1 MSIIETLKQSELFKD
16 LQDHELALVA
26 ATVVESQLPTDVV
39 LLTQHEPAPAVF
51 ILQNG
56 AVKVMVNGEIVA
68 QISTVQC
75 FGEMSCVVSDTV
87 ATASVV
93 TLGDCQLLSIN
104 RAAFVQMLDDI
115 PRLWRALFL
124 QTSDRLKTAT
134 RRQSE
139 ILQHTPQGFM
149 KLDRLARVTN
159 EYSLKCAR
167 YFGKGDLAG
176 VSFAGLVCANNAA
189 DQASWLETYAM
200 LFEDSFM
207 AFEDLT
213 GLLTQELKLPSSDG
227 DSEYVFSYHA
237 SRGADGA
244 VAAVDIGVEDVT
256 AQRKLERANEALKA
270 QQATLGKIHENP
282 EIFFEAAE
290 LLSRTLAEV
299 TELALSLGSVTPLQ
313 QAARLEDSMRQLHS
327 LKGLAG
333 MFALKPVQA
342 SAHELESAILAFAH
356 QSAITAE
363 QKQGF
368 QAGLAR
374 LANAQQS
381 VQGLIDKMGSALRQR
396 LSGTV
401 ISEQILAQ
409 LRAAIAQGDLA
420 AAAGIMAALDAIDAN
435 RLFAS
440 WSSEVARLAPDL
452 GKQARFELSGEGA
465 RLGKPV
471 FDALSQVLPH
481 LLTNALCHGIELP
494 EVRESAGK
502 PAMGTLNVAL
512 AVEAGML
519 RIQVADDGRGLD
531 FQELPAKARQKP
543 GLNQVVVDDCERTGQ
558 PWRILLLSGFSTA
571 SELSMLS
578 GRGVGLDAIDHAVRS
593 VGGHILIDSVVGQ
606 GMTFTLHVPLSLP
619 LVS

>member
-26 ATVVESQLPTDVV
+26 ATVVESQLPTDAV
-39 LLTQHEPAPAVF
+39 LLTQNEPAPAVF
-51 ILQNG
+51 ILQSG

-75 FGEMSCVVSDTV
+75 FGEMSCVVPDTV

-104 RAAFVQMLDDI
+104 KAAFVQMLDDI

-124 QTSDRLKTAT
+124 QTSQRLKTAT

-149 KLDRLARVTN
+149 KLDRLARVTS

-167 YFGKGDLAG
+167 YFGKDDMAG
-176 VSFAGLVCANNAA
+176 VSFAGLVCPDNPVE
-189 DQASWLETYAM
+189 QASWFETYAM
-200 LFEDSFM
+200 LFDDSFM

-213 GLLTQELKLPSSDG
+213 GLLTQELKLPSPEG

-244 VAAVDIGVEDVT
+244 LAAVDIGVEDVT

-270 QQATLGKIHENP
+270 QQDTLGKIHENP

-290 LLSRTLAEV
+290 LLTRTLAEV
-299 TELALSLGSVTPLQ
+299 TTLGQSLASATPIQ

-342 SAHELESAILAFAH
+342 SAHELESAILAFAD

-363 QKQGF
+363 QQQGF

-374 LANAQQS
+374 LANAQET
-381 VQGLIDKMGSALRQR
+381 VQGLIDKMSSALRQR
-396 LSGTV
+396 LTGIVLSD
-401 ISEQILAQ
+401 QDLAR
-409 LRAAIAQGDLA
+409 LRAAVAQGDLA
-420 AAAGIMAALDAIDAN
+420 ALASLMAALEAVDAS
-435 RLFAS
+435 RLFSA
-440 WSSEVARLAPDL
+440 WPSEVARLAPDL

-465 RLGKPV
+465 RLDKPV
-471 FDALSQVLPH
+471 FDALSQVFPH
-481 LLTNALCHGIELP
+481 LLSNALCHGIELP
-494 EVRESAGK
+494 EAREAAGK
-502 PAMGTLNVAL
+502 PGTGTLKVSL
-512 AVEAGML
+512 AADGGML
-519 RIQVADDGRGLD
+519 RIQVSDDGRGLD
-531 FQELPAKARQKP
+531 FQELPAKARQKA
-543 GLNQVVVDDCERTGQ
+543 GLNQALVDDCERTGE
-558 PWRILLLSGFSTA
+558 PWRILLLPGFSTA
-571 SELSMLS
+571 SELSLLS

-593 VGGHILIDSVVGQ
+593 VGGHILIDSTAGQ
-606 GMTFTLHVPLSLP
+606 GMTFTLYVPLPTLLAS
-619 LVS
+619 

>member
-16 LQDHELALVA
+16 LQDHELSVVA
-26 ATVVESQLPTDVV
+26 AMLVELQLPTDAV

-51 ILQNG
+51 ILKSG

-75 FGEMSCVVSDTV
+75 FGEMSCVVPDTV

-93 TLGDCQLLSIN
+93 TLGNCQLLSISK
-104 RAAFVQMLDDI
+104 AAFLQMLDDI

-124 QTSDRLKTAT
+124 QSSTRLKTAT

-149 KLDRLARVTN
+149 KLDRAARVTN

-167 YFGKGDLAG
+167 YFGKDDLAG
-176 VSFAGLVCANNAA
+176 VSFAGLVSGDNAA
-189 DQASWLETYAM
+189 EQASWFETYAM

-213 GLLTQELKLPSSDG
+213 GLLTQELKLPSPDG

-237 SRGADGA
+237 SRGADGT
-244 VAAVDIGVEDVT
+244 VAAVDVGVEDVT
-256 AQRKLERANEALKA
+256 AQRKLERANQALKA
-270 QQATLGKIHENP
+270 QQDTLGKIHQNP

-290 LLSRTLAEV
+290 LLTRTLAEV
-299 TELALSLGSVTPLQ
+299 TALAQSLASVTPLQ

-333 MFALKPVQA
+333 MFALKPVQT

-356 QSAITAE
+356 QTAITAE
-363 QKQGF
+363 QQQGF

-374 LANAQQS
+374 LADAQQS
-381 VQGLIDKMGSALRQR
+381 VQSLIDKMGSALRQR
-396 LSGTV
+396 LTGTV
-401 ISEQILAQ
+401 LSQQDLAR
-409 LRAAIAQGDLA
+409 LRGAVAQGDLA
-420 AAAGIMAALDAIDAN
+420 AVASIMAALEAVDAS
-435 RLFAS
+435 RLFSA
-440 WSSEVARLAPDL
+440 WASEVARLAPEL
-452 GKQARFELSGEGA
+452 GKQARFELSGEGGK
-465 RLGKPV
+465 LDKPV
-471 FDALSQVLPH
+471 FDALSQVFPH
-481 LLTNALCHGIELP
+481 LLSNALCHGIELP
-494 EVRESAGK
+494 EVREAAGK
-502 PAMGTLNVAL
+502 PGTGTLQVVL
-512 AVEAGML
+512 AAEAGML

-531 FQELPAKARQKP
+531 FQELPAKARQKT
-543 GLNQVVVDDCERTGQ
+543 GLNQALVDDCERTGQ
-558 PWRILLLSGFSTA
+558 PWRILLLPGFSTA
-571 SELSMLS
+571 SEVSLLS

-593 VGGHILIDSVVGQ
+593 VGGHILIDSTAGQ
-606 GMTFTLHVPLSLP
+606 GMTFTLHVPLSAL
-619 LVS
+619 LAS

>member
-1 MSIIETLKQSELFKD
+1 MSIIETLQQSELFKD

-26 ATVVESQLPTDVV
+26 AKVVESHLPTDVV
-39 LLTQHEPAPAVF
+39 LLTQHEAAPAVF
-51 ILQNG
+51 ILQSG

-75 FGEMSCVVSDTV
+75 FGEMSCVVPDTV

-93 TLGDCQLLSIN
+93 TLGDCQLLRIN
-104 RAAFVQMLDDI
+104 KAAFVQMLDDI

-124 QTSDRLKTAT
+124 QTSERLKTAT

-167 YFGKGDLAG
+167 YFGKDDLAG
-176 VSFAGLVCANNAA
+176 VSFAGLVCPDNPVE
-189 DQASWLETYAM
+189 QASWFETYAM

-213 GLLTQELKLPSSDG
+213 GLLTQELKRPSPDG
-227 DSEYVFSYHA
+227 NSEYVFSYHA
-237 SRGADGA
+237 SRGSDGA
-244 VAAVDIGVEDVT
+244 LVAVDIGVEDVT

-270 QQATLGKIHENP
+270 QQDTLGKIHENP

-290 LLSRTLAEV
+290 LLTRTLAEV
-299 TELALSLGSVTPLQ
+299 TALARSLASATPIQ

-342 SAHELESAILAFAH
+342 SAHELESAILAFTD
-356 QSAITAE
+356 QSAITVE
-363 QKQGF
+363 QQQGF

-374 LANAQQS
+374 LAEAQET

-396 LSGTV
+396 LTGIVLSDQDLGR
-401 ISEQILAQ
+401 
-409 LRAAIAQGDLA
+409 LRAAVAQGDLA
-420 AAAGIMAALDAIDAN
+420 AVASMMAALEAVDAS
-435 RLFAS
+435 RLFSA
-440 WSSEVARLAPDL
+440 WPSEVARLAPDL

-465 RLGKPV
+465 RLDKPV
-471 FDALSQVLPH
+471 FDALSQVFPH
-481 LLTNALCHGIELP
+481 LLSNALCHGIELP
-494 EVRESAGK
+494 EVREAAGK
-502 PAMGTLNVAL
+502 PGTGTLRVML
-512 AVEAGML
+512 AAEASML

-531 FQELPAKARQKP
+531 FQELPAKARQKV
-543 GLNQVVVDDCERTGQ
+543 GLNQALVDDCERAGE
-558 PWRILLLSGFSTA
+558 PWRILLLPGFSTA

-593 VGGHILIDSVVGQ
+593 VGGHILIDSTAGQ

-619 LVS
+619 LAS

>member
-1 MSIIETLKQSELFKD
+1 MSIIQTLKQSEIFKD

-26 ATVVESQLPTDVV
+26 ATVVESHLPTDVI
-39 LLTQHEPAPAVF
+39 LLTQYEPAPAVF
-51 ILQNG
+51 ILQSG

-75 FGEMSCVVSDTV
+75 FGEMSCAVPDTV
-87 ATASVV
+87 TTASVV
-93 TLGDCQLLSIN
+93 TLGDCQLLRIN

-124 QTSDRLKTAT
+124 QTSDRLKIAT

-149 KLDRLARVTN
+149 KLDRLARITN

-176 VSFAGLVCANNAA
+176 VSFAGLVCADNPVQ
-189 DQASWLETYAM
+189 QASWFETYAM

-213 GLLTQELKLPSSDG
+213 GLLTQEIKLPSPEG

-237 SRGADGA
+237 SRGTDGA
-244 VAAVDIGVEDVT
+244 VAAVDIGMEDVT

-270 QQATLGKIHENP
+270 QQDTLGKIHENP
-282 EIFFEAAE
+282 EIFFEAAA
-290 LLSRTLAEV
+290 LLTRTLAEV
-299 TELALSLGSVTPLQ
+299 TALAQSSALETPIQ

-333 MFALKPVQA
+333 LFGLKPVQA

-356 QSAITAE
+356 QPAITAE
-363 QKQGF
+363 QQHEF

-374 LANAQQS
+374 LANSQAS

-401 ISEQILAQ
+401 LSEQNFAQ

-420 AAAGIMAALDAIDAN
+420 AAAGIMAALEAVDAS

-440 WSSEVARLAPDL
+440 WSSEVARLAPGL
-452 GKQARFELSGEGA
+452 GKQARFELSGEGGM
-465 RLGKPV
+465 LGKPV
-471 FDALSQVLPH
+471 FDALSQVFPH

-494 EVRESAGK
+494 EVREAAGK
-502 PAMGTLNVAL
+502 AAVGTLKVML
-512 AVEAGML
+512 STEAGML
-519 RIQVADDGRGLD
+519 QIQVADDGRGLD
-531 FQELPAKARQKP
+531 FQELPAKARQKD
-543 GLNQVVVDDCERTGQ
+543 GLNQALVDDYEQAGQ
-558 PWRILLLSGFSTA
+558 PWRILLLPGFSTS

-578 GRGVGLDAIDHAVRS
+578 GRGRGLDAIDQAVRS
-593 VGGHILIDSVVGQ
+593 VGGRVLMDSMAGQ
-606 GMTFTLHVPLSLP
+606 GMTFTLHVPLCLP
-619 LVS
+619 LAS

>member
-26 ATVVESQLPTDVV
+26 ATVVESQLPTDAV
-39 LLTQHEPAPAVF
+39 LLTQNEPAPAVF
-51 ILQNG
+51 ILQSG

-75 FGEMSCVVSDTV
+75 FGEMSCVVPDTV

-104 RAAFVQMLDDI
+104 KAAFVQMLDDI

-124 QTSDRLKTAT
+124 QTSQRLKTAT

-149 KLDRLARVTN
+149 KLDRLARVTS

-167 YFGKGDLAG
+167 YFGKDDMAG
-176 VSFAGLVCANNAA
+176 VSFAGLVCPDNPVE
-189 DQASWLETYAM
+189 QASWFETYAM
-200 LFEDSFM
+200 LFDDSFM

-213 GLLTQELKLPSSDG
+213 GLLTQELKLPSPEG

-244 VAAVDIGVEDVT
+244 LAAVDIGVEDVT

-270 QQATLGKIHENP
+270 QQDTLGKIHENP

-299 TELALSLGSVTPLQ
+299 TTLGQSLASATPIQ

-342 SAHELESAILAFAH
+342 SAHELESAILAFAD

-363 QKQGF
+363 QQQGF

-374 LANAQQS
+374 LADAQET

-396 LSGTV
+396 LTGIVLSD
-401 ISEQILAQ
+401 QDLAR
-409 LRAAIAQGDLA
+409 LRAAVAQGDLA
-420 AAAGIMAALDAIDAN
+420 ALASLMAALEAVDAS
-435 RLFAS
+435 RLFSA
-440 WSSEVARLAPDL
+440 WPSEVARLATDL

-465 RLGKPV
+465 RLDKPV
-471 FDALSQVLPH
+471 FDALSQVFPH
-481 LLTNALCHGIELP
+481 LLSNALCHGIELP
-494 EVRESAGK
+494 EVREAAGK
-502 PAMGTLNVAL
+502 PGTGTLKVSL
-512 AVEAGML
+512 AADGGML
-519 RIQVADDGRGLD
+519 RIQVSDDGRGLD
-531 FQELPAKARQKP
+531 FQELPAKARQKQ
-543 GLNQVVVDDCERTGQ
+543 GLNQALVDDCERAGQ
-558 PWRILLLSGFSTA
+558 PWRILLLPGFSTA
-571 SELSMLS
+571 SELSLLS

-593 VGGHILIDSVVGQ
+593 VGGHILIDSTAGQ

-619 LVS
+619 LAS

>member
-1 MSIIETLKQSELFKD
+1 MSIIETLQQSELFKD

-26 ATVVESQLPTDVV
+26 ATVVESHLPTDVV
-39 LLTQHEPAPAVF
+39 LLTQHEAAPAVF
-51 ILQNG
+51 ILQSG

-75 FGEMSCVVSDTV
+75 FGEMSCVVPDTV

-93 TLGDCQLLSIN
+93 TLGDCQLLRIN
-104 RAAFVQMLDDI
+104 KAAFVQMLDDI

-124 QTSDRLKTAT
+124 QTSERLKTAT

-167 YFGKGDLAG
+167 YFGKDDLAG
-176 VSFAGLVCANNAA
+176 VSFAGLVCPDNPVE
-189 DQASWLETYAM
+189 QASWFETYAM

-213 GLLTQELKLPSSDG
+213 GLLTQELKRPSPDG
-227 DSEYVFSYHA
+227 NSEYVFSYHA
-237 SRGADGA
+237 SRGSDGA
-244 VAAVDIGVEDVT
+244 LVAVDIGVEDVT

-270 QQATLGKIHENP
+270 QQDTLGKIHENP

-290 LLSRTLAEV
+290 LLTRTLAEV
-299 TELALSLGSVTPLQ
+299 TALARSLASATPIQ

-342 SAHELESAILAFAH
+342 SAHELESAILAFTD
-356 QSAITAE
+356 QSAITVE
-363 QKQGF
+363 QQQGF

-374 LANAQQS
+374 LAEAQET

-396 LSGTV
+396 LTGIVLSDQDLGR
-401 ISEQILAQ
+401 
-409 LRAAIAQGDLA
+409 LRAAVAQGDLA
-420 AAAGIMAALDAIDAN
+420 AVASMMAALEAVDAS
-435 RLFAS
+435 RLFSA
-440 WSSEVARLAPDL
+440 WPTEVARLAPDL

-465 RLGKPV
+465 RLDKPV
-471 FDALSQVLPH
+471 FDALSQVFPH
-481 LLTNALCHGIELP
+481 LLSNALCHGIELP
-494 EVRESAGK
+494 EVREAAGK
-502 PAMGTLNVAL
+502 PGTGTLRVML
-512 AVEAGML
+512 AAEASML

-531 FQELPAKARQKP
+531 FQELPAKARQKV
-543 GLNQVVVDDCERTGQ
+543 GLNQALVDDCERAGE
-558 PWRILLLSGFSTA
+558 PWRILLLPGFSTA

-593 VGGHILIDSVVGQ
+593 VGGHILIDSTAGQ

-619 LVS
+619 LAS

>member
-16 LQDHELALVA
+16 LQDHELVLVA
-26 ATVVESQLPTDVV
+26 AAVVESHLPTDVV
-39 LLTQHEPAPAVF
+39 LLTQHEQAPAVF
-51 ILQNG
+51 ILQSG

-75 FGEMSCVVSDTV
+75 FGEMSCVVPDTV

-93 TLGDCQLLSIN
+93 TLGDCQLLKIN
-104 RAAFVQMLDDI
+104 KAAFVQMLDDI

-124 QTSDRLKTAT
+124 QTSERLKTAT

-167 YFGKGDLAG
+167 YFGKDDLAG
-176 VSFAGLVCANNAA
+176 VSFAGLVSGDNAA
-189 DQASWLETYAM
+189 EQASWFETYAM

-213 GLLTQELKLPSSDG
+213 GLLTQELKLPSPDG
-227 DSEYVFSYHA
+227 DCEYMFSYHA

-256 AQRKLERANEALKA
+256 AQRKLERANEALRA
-270 QQATLGKIHENP
+270 QQDTLGKIHENP

-290 LLSRTLAEV
+290 LLTRTLAEMTV
-299 TELALSLGSVTPLQ
+299 LAHSLGSVTPLQ
-313 QAARLEDSMRQLHS
+313 HAARLEDSMRQLHS

-356 QSAITAE
+356 QPAITAE
-363 QKQGF
+363 QQQGF
-368 QAGLAR
+368 QAGLAQ
-374 LANAQQS
+374 LAGAQAS

-396 LSGTV
+396 LTGTV
-401 ISEQILAQ
+401 LSEQNLAQ

-420 AAAGIMAALDAIDAN
+420 AVASIMAALEAVDAS
-435 RLFAS
+435 RLFSA

-452 GKQARFELSGEGA
+452 GKQARFELSGEGG

-471 FDALSQVLPH
+471 FDALSQVFPH

-494 EVRESAGK
+494 DVREAAGK
-502 PAMGTLNVAL
+502 PATGTLKVVL
-512 AVEAGML
+512 TTEAGML
-519 RIQVADDGRGLD
+519 HIQVVDDGRGLD
-531 FQELPAKARQKP
+531 FQELPAKARQKS
-543 GLNQVVVDDCERTGQ
+543 GLNQALVDDCERTGQ
-558 PWRILLLSGFSTA
+558 PWRILLLPGFSTA

-593 VGGHILIDSVVGQ
+593 VGGHILIESTAGQ
-606 GMTFTLHVPLSLP
+606 GMTFTLHVPLSL
-619 LVS
+619 LLAS

>member
-16 LQDHELALVA
+16 LQDHELSVVA
-26 ATVVESQLPTDVV
+26 AMLVELQLPTDAV

-51 ILQNG
+51 ILQSG
-56 AVKVMVNGEIVA
+56 AVNVMVNGEIVA

-75 FGEMSCVVSDTV
+75 FGEMSCVVPDTV

-93 TLGDCQLLSIN
+93 TLGNCQLLSISKP
-104 RAAFVQMLDDI
+104 AFLQMLDDI

-124 QTSDRLKTAT
+124 QSSERLKTAT

-167 YFGKGDLAG
+167 YFGKDDLAG
-176 VSFAGLVCANNAA
+176 VSFAGMVCADNPAEE
-189 DQASWLETYAM
+189 ASWFETYAM

-213 GLLTQELKLPSSDG
+213 SLLTQELKLPSSDG

-237 SRGADGA
+237 SRGADGT
-244 VAAVDIGVEDVT
+244 VAAVDVGVEDVT

-270 QQATLGKIHENP
+270 QQDTLGKIHENP

-290 LLSRTLAEV
+290 LLTRTLAEV
-299 TELALSLGSVTPLQ
+299 TALAQSLASVTPLQ
-313 QAARLEDSMRQLHS
+313 KAARLEDSMRQLHS

-342 SAHELESAILAFAH
+342 SAHELESAILAFSH
-356 QSAITAE
+356 QPAITAE
-363 QKQGF
+363 QQQGF

-374 LANAQQS
+374 LADAQQS

-396 LSGTV
+396 LTGTV
-401 ISEQILAQ
+401 MSEKDLAR
-409 LRAAIAQGDLA
+409 LRAAIAQGDLV
-420 AAAGIMAALDAIDAN
+420 AAAGIMAALEAVDAS
-435 RLFAS
+435 RLFSAWAS
-440 WSSEVARLAPDL
+440 AVARLAQDL
-452 GKQARFELSGEGA
+452 GKQARFELSGEG
-465 RLGKPV
+465 GKLDKTV
-471 FDALSQVLPH
+471 FDALSHVFPH
-481 LLTNALCHGIELP
+481 LLSNALCHGIELP
-494 EVRESAGK
+494 EVREAAGK
-502 PAMGTLNVAL
+502 PGTGTLQVVL
-512 AVEAGML
+512 AAEAGML

-531 FQELPAKARQKP
+531 FQELPAKARQKA
-543 GLNQVVVDDCERTGQ
+543 GLNQALVDDCERTSQ
-558 PWRILLLSGFSTA
+558 AWRILLLPGFSTA
-571 SELSMLS
+571 SELSLLS

-593 VGGHILIDSVVGQ
+593 VGGHMLIDSTAGQ

-619 LVS
+619 LAS

>member
-26 ATVVESQLPTDVV
+26 ATVVETQLPTDAV

-51 ILQNG
+51 ILKSG

-75 FGEMSCVVSDTV
+75 FGEMSCVVPDTV

-93 TLGDCQLLSIN
+93 TLGNCQLLSISK
-104 RAAFVQMLDDI
+104 AAFLQMLEDI

-124 QTSDRLKTAT
+124 QSSERLKTAT

-149 KLDRLARVTN
+149 KLDRAARVTN

-167 YFGKGDLAG
+167 YFGKDNLAG
-176 VSFAGLVCANNAA
+176 VSFAGLVSGDNAA
-189 DQASWLETYAM
+189 EQASWFETYAM

-213 GLLTQELKLPSSDG
+213 GLLTQELKLPSPDG

-244 VAAVDIGVEDVT
+244 VTAVDVGVEDVT

-270 QQATLGKIHENP
+270 QQDTLGKIHENP

-290 LLSRTLAEV
+290 LLTRTLAEV
-299 TELALSLGSVTPLQ
+299 TALAQSLASVTPLQ

-342 SAHELESAILAFAH
+342 GAHELESAILAFAH
-356 QSAITAE
+356 QTAITAE
-363 QKQGF
+363 QQQGF

-374 LANAQQS
+374 LADAQQS

-396 LSGTV
+396 LTGTV
-401 ISEQILAQ
+401 LSDQDLAR

-420 AAAGIMAALDAIDAN
+420 AVASIMAALEAVDAS
-435 RLFAS
+435 RLFSA
-440 WSSEVARLAPDL
+440 WASEVARLAPEL
-452 GKQARFELSGEGA
+452 GKQARFELSGEGGK
-465 RLGKPV
+465 LDKPV
-471 FDALSQVLPH
+471 FDALSKVFPH
-481 LLTNALCHGIELP
+481 LLSNALCHGIELP
-494 EVRESAGK
+494 EVREAAGK
-502 PAMGTLNVAL
+502 PGTGTLQVVL
-512 AVEAGML
+512 AAEAGML

-531 FQELPAKARQKP
+531 FQELPAKARQKT
-543 GLNQVVVDDCERTGQ
+543 GLNQALVDDCERTGQ
-558 PWRILLLSGFSTA
+558 PWRILLLPGFSTA
-571 SELSMLS
+571 SEVSLLS

-593 VGGHILIDSVVGQ
+593 VGGHILIDSAAGQ
-606 GMTFTLHVPLSLP
+606 GMTFTLHVPLSAILA
-619 LVS
+619 S

>member
-26 ATVVESQLPTDVV
+26 ATVVETQLPTDAV

-51 ILQNG
+51 ILKSG

-75 FGEMSCVVSDTV
+75 FGEMSCVVPDTV

-93 TLGDCQLLSIN
+93 TLGNCQLLSISKL
-104 RAAFVQMLDDI
+104 AFLQMLDDI

-124 QTSDRLKTAT
+124 QSSERLKTAT

-149 KLDRLARVTN
+149 KLDRAARVTN

-167 YFGKGDLAG
+167 YFGKDNLAG
-176 VSFAGLVCANNAA
+176 VSFAGLVSGDNAA
-189 DQASWLETYAM
+189 EQASWFETYAM

-213 GLLTQELKLPSSDG
+213 GLLTQELKLPSPDG

-244 VAAVDIGVEDVT
+244 VTAVDIGVEDVT

-270 QQATLGKIHENP
+270 QQDTLGKIHQNP

-290 LLSRTLAEV
+290 LLRRTLAEV
-299 TELALSLGSVTPLQ
+299 TALAQSLASVAPLQ

-342 SAHELESAILAFAH
+342 GAHELESAILAFAH
-356 QSAITAE
+356 QTAITAE
-363 QKQGF
+363 QQQGF

-374 LANAQQS
+374 LADAQQS

-396 LSGTV
+396 LTGTV
-401 ISEQILAQ
+401 LSDQDLAR

-420 AAAGIMAALDAIDAN
+420 AVASIMAALEAVDAS
-435 RLFAS
+435 RLFSA
-440 WSSEVARLAPDL
+440 WASEVARLAPEL
-452 GKQARFELSGEGA
+452 GKQARFELSGEGGK
-465 RLGKPV
+465 LDKPV
-471 FDALSQVLPH
+471 FDALSQVFPH
-481 LLTNALCHGIELP
+481 LLSNALCHGIELP
-494 EVRESAGK
+494 EMREAAGK
-502 PAMGTLNVAL
+502 PGTGTLQVVL
-512 AVEAGML
+512 AAEAGML

-531 FQELPAKARQKP
+531 FQELPAKARQKT
-543 GLNQVVVDDCERTGQ
+543 GLNQALVDDCERTGQ
-558 PWRILLLSGFSTA
+558 PWRILLLPGFSTA
-571 SELSMLS
+571 SEVSLLS

-593 VGGHILIDSVVGQ
+593 VGGHILIDSTAGQ
-606 GMTFTLHVPLSLP
+606 GMTFTLHVPLSAL
-619 LVS
+619 LAS

>member
-26 ATVVESQLPTDVV
+26 ATVVETQLPTDAV

-51 ILQNG
+51 ILKSG

-75 FGEMSCVVSDTV
+75 FGEMSCVVPDTV

-93 TLGDCQLLSIN
+93 TLGNCQLLSISKL
-104 RAAFVQMLDDI
+104 AFLQMLDDI

-124 QTSDRLKTAT
+124 QSSERLKTAT

-149 KLDRLARVTN
+149 KLDRAARVTN

-167 YFGKGDLAG
+167 YFGKDNLAG
-176 VSFAGLVCANNAA
+176 VSFAGLVSGDNAA
-189 DQASWLETYAM
+189 EQASWFETYAM

-213 GLLTQELKLPSSDG
+213 GLLTQELRLPSPDG

-244 VAAVDIGVEDVT
+244 VAAVDVGVEDVT

-270 QQATLGKIHENP
+270 QQDTLGKIHQNP

-290 LLSRTLAEV
+290 LLTRTLAEV
-299 TELALSLGSVTPLQ
+299 TALAQSLASVMPLQ
-313 QAARLEDSMRQLHS
+313 QVARLEDSMRQLHS

-342 SAHELESAILAFAH
+342 GAHELESAILAFAH
-356 QSAITAE
+356 QTAITAE
-363 QKQGF
+363 QQQGF
-368 QAGLAR
+368 QAGLTQ
-374 LANAQQS
+374 LASAQQS
-381 VQGLIDKMGSALRQR
+381 VQELIDKMGSALRQR
-396 LSGTV
+396 LTGTV
-401 ISEQILAQ
+401 LSEQDLAR

-420 AAAGIMAALDAIDAN
+420 AVASIMTALEAVDAS
-435 RLFAS
+435 RLFSA
-440 WSSEVARLAPDL
+440 WASEVARLAPEL
-452 GKQARFELSGEGA
+452 GKQARFELSGEGGK
-465 RLGKPV
+465 LDKPV
-471 FDALSQVLPH
+471 FDALSQVFPH
-481 LLTNALCHGIELP
+481 LLSNALCHGIELP
-494 EVRESAGK
+494 EMREAAGK
-502 PAMGTLNVAL
+502 PGTGTLQVVL
-512 AVEAGML
+512 AAEAGML

-531 FQELPAKARQKP
+531 FQELPAKARQKT
-543 GLNQVVVDDCERTGQ
+543 GLNQALVDDCERTGQ
-558 PWRILLLSGFSTA
+558 PWRILLLPGFSTA
-571 SELSMLS
+571 SEVSLLS

-593 VGGHILIDSVVGQ
+593 VGGHILIDSTAGQ
-606 GMTFTLHVPLSLP
+606 GMTFTLHVPLSAL
-619 LVS
+619 LAS

>member
-26 ATVVESQLPTDVV
+26 ATVVETQLPTDAV

-51 ILQNG
+51 ILKSG

-75 FGEMSCVVSDTV
+75 FGEMSCVVPDTV

-93 TLGDCQLLSIN
+93 TLGNCQLLSISK
-104 RAAFVQMLDDI
+104 AAFLQMLEDI

-124 QTSDRLKTAT
+124 QSSERLKTAT

-149 KLDRLARVTN
+149 KLDRAARVTN

-167 YFGKGDLAG
+167 YFGKDNLAG
-176 VSFAGLVCANNAA
+176 VSFAGLVSGENAA
-189 DQASWLETYAM
+189 EQASWFETYAM

-213 GLLTQELKLPSSDG
+213 GLLTQELKLPSPDG

-244 VAAVDIGVEDVT
+244 VTAVDVGVEDVT

-270 QQATLGKIHENP
+270 QQDTLGKIHENP

-290 LLSRTLAEV
+290 LLTRTLAEV
-299 TELALSLGSVTPLQ
+299 TALAQSLASVTPLQ

-333 MFALKPVQA
+333 MFALKPVQT

-356 QSAITAE
+356 QTAITAE
-363 QKQGF
+363 QQQGF

-374 LANAQQS
+374 LADAQQS

-396 LSGTV
+396 LTGTV
-401 ISEQILAQ
+401 LSDQDLAR

-420 AAAGIMAALDAIDAN
+420 AVASIMAALEAVDSS
-435 RLFAS
+435 RLFSA
-440 WSSEVARLAPDL
+440 WASEVARLAQDL
-452 GKQARFELSGEGA
+452 GKQARFELSGEGGK
-465 RLGKPV
+465 LDKPV
-471 FDALSQVLPH
+471 FDALSKVFPH
-481 LLTNALCHGIELP
+481 LLSNALCHGIELP
-494 EVRESAGK
+494 EVREAAGK
-502 PAMGTLNVAL
+502 PGTGTLQVVL
-512 AVEAGML
+512 AAEAGML

-531 FQELPAKARQKP
+531 FQELPAKARQKT
-543 GLNQVVVDDCERTGQ
+543 GLNQALVDDCERTGQ
-558 PWRILLLSGFSTA
+558 PWRILLLPGFSTA
-571 SELSMLS
+571 SEVSLLS

-593 VGGHILIDSVVGQ
+593 VGGHILIDSAAGQ
-606 GMTFTLHVPLSLP
+606 GMTFTLHVPLSAILA
-619 LVS
+619 S

>member
-26 ATVVESQLPTDVV
+26 ATVVETQLPTDAV

-51 ILQNG
+51 ILKSG

-75 FGEMSCVVSDTV
+75 FGEMSCVVPDTV

-93 TLGDCQLLSIN
+93 TLGNCQLLSISK
-104 RAAFVQMLDDI
+104 AAFLQMLDDI

-124 QTSDRLKTAT
+124 QSSERLKTAT

-149 KLDRLARVTN
+149 KLDRAARVTN

-167 YFGKGDLAG
+167 YFGKDNLAG
-176 VSFAGLVCANNAA
+176 VSFAGLVSGDNAA
-189 DQASWLETYAM
+189 EQASWFETYAM

-213 GLLTQELKLPSSDG
+213 GLLTQELKLPSPDG

-244 VAAVDIGVEDVT
+244 VTAVDVGVEDVT

-270 QQATLGKIHENP
+270 QQDTLGKIHENP

-290 LLSRTLAEV
+290 LLTRTLAEV
-299 TELALSLGSVTPLQ
+299 TALAQSLASVTPLQ

-342 SAHELESAILAFAH
+342 GAHELESAILAFAH
-356 QSAITAE
+356 QTAITAE
-363 QKQGF
+363 QQQGF

-374 LANAQQS
+374 LADAQQS

-396 LSGTV
+396 LTGTV
-401 ISEQILAQ
+401 LSEHDLAR
-409 LRAAIAQGDLA
+409 LRAAVAQGDLA
-420 AAAGIMAALDAIDAN
+420 AVASIMAALEAVDAS
-435 RLFAS
+435 RLFSA
-440 WSSEVARLAPDL
+440 WASEVARLAQDL
-452 GKQARFELSGEGA
+452 GKQARFELSGEGGK
-465 RLGKPV
+465 LDKPV
-471 FDALSQVLPH
+471 FDALSKVFPH
-481 LLTNALCHGIELP
+481 LLSNALCHGIELP
-494 EVRESAGK
+494 EVREAAGK
-502 PAMGTLNVAL
+502 PGTGTLQVVL
-512 AVEAGML
+512 AAEAGML

-531 FQELPAKARQKP
+531 FQELPAKARQKT
-543 GLNQVVVDDCERTGQ
+543 GLNQALVDDCERTGQ
-558 PWRILLLSGFSTA
+558 PWRILLLPGFSTA
-571 SELSMLS
+571 SEVSLLS

-593 VGGHILIDSVVGQ
+593 VGGHILIDSTAGQ
-606 GMTFTLHVPLSLP
+606 GMTFTLHVPLPTLLAS
-619 LVS
+619 

>member
-1 MSIIETLKQSELFKD
+1 MSIIETLKQSELVKD
-16 LQDHELALVA
+16 LQDHALVLVA
-26 ATVVESQLPTDVV
+26 AAVVESHLPTDVV
-39 LLTQHEPAPAVF
+39 LLTQHEQAPAVF
-51 ILQNG
+51 ILQSG

-75 FGEMSCVVSDTV
+75 FGEMSCVVPDTV

-93 TLGDCQLLSIN
+93 TLGDCQLLKIN
-104 RAAFVQMLDDI
+104 KAAFVQMLDDI

-124 QTSDRLKTAT
+124 QTSERLKTAT

-167 YFGKGDLAG
+167 YFGKDDLAG
-176 VSFAGLVCANNAA
+176 VSFAGLVSGDNAA
-189 DQASWLETYAM
+189 EQASWFETYAM

-213 GLLTQELKLPSSDG
+213 GLLTQELKLPSPDG
-227 DSEYVFSYHA
+227 DCEYMFSYHA

-256 AQRKLERANEALKA
+256 AQRKLERANEALRA
-270 QQATLGKIHENP
+270 QQDTLGKIHENP
-282 EIFFEAAE
+282 EFFFEAAE
-290 LLSRTLAEV
+290 LLTRTLAEMTV
-299 TELALSLGSVTPLQ
+299 LAHSLGSVTPLQ
-313 QAARLEDSMRQLHS
+313 HAARLEDSMRQLHS

-356 QSAITAE
+356 QPAITAE
-363 QKQGF
+363 QQQGF
-368 QAGLAR
+368 QAGLAQ
-374 LANAQQS
+374 LAGAQAS

-396 LSGTV
+396 LTGTV
-401 ISEQILAQ
+401 LSEQNLAQ

-420 AAAGIMAALDAIDAN
+420 AVASIMAALEAVDAS
-435 RLFAS
+435 RLFSA

-452 GKQARFELSGEGA
+452 GKQARFELSGEGG

-471 FDALSQVLPH
+471 FDALSQVFPH

-494 EVRESAGK
+494 DVREAAGK
-502 PAMGTLNVAL
+502 PATGTLKVVL
-512 AVEAGML
+512 TTEAGML
-519 RIQVADDGRGLD
+519 HIQVVDDGRGLD
-531 FQELPAKARQKP
+531 FQELPAKARQKS
-543 GLNQVVVDDCERTGQ
+543 GLNQALVDDCERTGQ
-558 PWRILLLSGFSTA
+558 PWRILLLPGFSTA

-593 VGGHILIDSVVGQ
+593 VGGHILIESTAGQ
-606 GMTFTLHVPLSLP
+606 GMTFTLHVPLSL
-619 LVS
+619 LLAS

>member
-26 ATVVESQLPTDVV
+26 ATVVETQLPTDAV
-39 LLTQHEPAPAVF
+39 LLTQHEAAPAVF
-51 ILQNG
+51 ILKSG

-75 FGEMSCVVSDTV
+75 FGEMSCVVPDTV

-93 TLGDCQLLSIN
+93 TLGNCQLLSISK
-104 RAAFVQMLDDI
+104 AAFLQMLDDI

-124 QTSDRLKTAT
+124 QSSERLKTAT

-149 KLDRLARVTN
+149 KLDRAARVTN

-167 YFGKGDLAG
+167 YFGKDNLAG
-176 VSFAGLVCANNAA
+176 VSFAGLVSGDNAA
-189 DQASWLETYAM
+189 EQASWFETYAM

-213 GLLTQELKLPSSDG
+213 GLLTQELKLPSPEG

-244 VAAVDIGVEDVT
+244 LAAVDIGVEDVT

-270 QQATLGKIHENP
+270 QQDTLGKIHENP

-290 LLSRTLAEV
+290 LLTRTLAEV
-299 TELALSLGSVTPLQ
+299 TTLGQSLASATPIQ

-342 SAHELESAILAFAH
+342 SAHELESAILAFAD

-363 QKQGF
+363 QQQGF

-374 LANAQQS
+374 LADAQET
-381 VQGLIDKMGSALRQR
+381 VQGLIDKMSSALRQR
-396 LSGTV
+396 LTGIVLSD
-401 ISEQILAQ
+401 QDLAR
-409 LRAAIAQGDLA
+409 LRAAVAQGDLA
-420 AAAGIMAALDAIDAN
+420 ALASLMAALEAVDAS
-435 RLFAS
+435 RLFSA
-440 WSSEVARLAPDL
+440 WPSEVARLAPDL

-465 RLGKPV
+465 RLDKPV
-471 FDALSQVLPH
+471 FDALSQVFPH
-481 LLTNALCHGIELP
+481 LLSNALCHGIELP
-494 EVRESAGK
+494 EVREAAGK
-502 PAMGTLNVAL
+502 PGTGTLKVTL
-512 AVEAGML
+512 AADGGML
-519 RIQVADDGRGLD
+519 RIQVSDDGRGLD
-531 FQELPAKARQKP
+531 FQELPAKARQKQ
-543 GLNQVVVDDCERTGQ
+543 GLNQALVDDCERAGQ
-558 PWRILLLSGFSTA
+558 PWRILLLPGFSTA
-571 SELSMLS
+571 SELSLLS

-593 VGGHILIDSVVGQ
+593 VGGHILIDSTAGQ

-619 LVS
+619 LAS

>member
-26 ATVVESQLPTDVV
+26 ATVVESQLPTDVI

-51 ILQNG
+51 ILQSG

-68 QISTVQC
+68 RISTVQC
-75 FGEMSCVVSDTV
+75 FGEMSCVVPDTV

-93 TLGDCQLLSIN
+93 TLGDCQLLRIN
-104 RAAFVQMLDDI
+104 KAAFVQMLDDI
-115 PRLWRALFL
+115 PRLWRALFM
-124 QTSDRLKTAT
+124 QTSERLKTAT

-167 YFGKGDLAG
+167 YFGKDDLAG
-176 VSFAGLVCANNAA
+176 VSFADLVCADNPAE
-189 DQASWLETYAM
+189 QASWVETYAM

-213 GLLTQELKLPSSDG
+213 GLLTQEIKLPSLDG

-256 AQRKLERANEALKA
+256 AQRKLERANEVLKA
-270 QQATLGKIHENP
+270 QQDTLGKIHENP

-290 LLSRTLAEV
+290 LLTHTLAEV
-299 TELALSLGSVTPLQ
+299 TALARSLDSATPTQ

-356 QSAITAE
+356 QSSITVE
-363 QKQGF
+363 QQHGF

-374 LANAQQS
+374 LANAQQR
-381 VQGLIDKMGSALRQR
+381 VQALIDKMGGALRQR
-396 LSGTV
+396 LTGIVLSDQDLGR
-401 ISEQILAQ
+401 
-409 LRAAIAQGDLA
+409 LRAAVAQGDLA
-420 AAAGIMAALDAIDAN
+420 AVASILAALEAVDAS

-440 WSSEVARLAPDL
+440 WSSEVARLAPEL
-452 GKQARFELSGEGA
+452 GKQARFELLGEGA
-465 RLGKPV
+465 RLDKPV
-471 FDALSQVLPH
+471 FDALSQVFPH
-481 LLTNALCHGIELP
+481 LLTNALCHGIEQP
-494 EVRESAGK
+494 DVREAAGK
-502 PAMGTLNVAL
+502 LATGTLRVAL
-512 AVEAGML
+512 AVQAGIL
-519 RIQVADDGRGLD
+519 RIQVVDDGRGLD
-531 FQELPAKARQKP
+531 FLELPAKARLKD
-543 GLNQVVVDDCERTGQ
+543 GLNQALVDDCERAGE
-558 PWRILLLSGFSTA
+558 PWRILLLPGFSTA
-571 SELSMLS
+571 AELSLLS

-593 VGGHILIDSVVGQ
+593 VGGHILIDSTAGQ
-606 GMTFTLHVPLSLP
+606 GMTFTLHVPLSHP
-619 LVS
+619 MAS

>member
-16 LQDHELALVA
+16 LQDHELVLVA
-26 ATVVESQLPTDVV
+26 AAVVESHLPTDVV
-39 LLTQHEPAPAVF
+39 LLTQHEQAPAVF
-51 ILQNG
+51 ILQSG

-75 FGEMSCVVSDTV
+75 FGEMSCVVPDTV

-93 TLGDCQLLSIN
+93 TLGDCQLLKIN
-104 RAAFVQMLDDI
+104 KAAFVQMLDDI

-124 QTSDRLKTAT
+124 QTSERLKTAT

-167 YFGKGDLAG
+167 YFGKDDLAG
-176 VSFAGLVCANNAA
+176 VSFAGLVSGDNAA
-189 DQASWLETYAM
+189 EQASWFETYAM

-213 GLLTQELKLPSSDG
+213 GLLTQELKLPSPDG
-227 DSEYVFSYHA
+227 DCEYMFSYHA

-256 AQRKLERANEALKA
+256 AQRKLERANEALRA
-270 QQATLGKIHENP
+270 QQDTLGKIHENP

-290 LLSRTLAEV
+290 LLTRTLAEMTV
-299 TELALSLGSVTPLQ
+299 LAHSLGSVTPLQ
-313 QAARLEDSMRQLHS
+313 HAARLEDSMRQLHS

-356 QSAITAE
+356 QPAITAE
-363 QKQGF
+363 QQQGF
-368 QAGLAR
+368 QAGLAQ
-374 LANAQQS
+374 LAGAQAS

-396 LSGTV
+396 LTGSV
-401 ISEQILAQ
+401 LSDQDLAR

-420 AAAGIMAALDAIDAN
+420 AVASIMAALEAVDAS
-435 RLFAS
+435 RLFSA

-452 GKQARFELSGEGA
+452 GKQARFELSGEGG

-471 FDALSQVLPH
+471 FDALSQVFPH

-494 EVRESAGK
+494 DVREAAGK
-502 PAMGTLNVAL
+502 PATGTLKVVL
-512 AVEAGML
+512 TTEAGML
-519 RIQVADDGRGLD
+519 HIQVADDGRGLD
-531 FQELPAKARQKP
+531 FQELPAKARQKS
-543 GLNQVVVDDCERTGQ
+543 GLNQALVDDCERTGQ
-558 PWRILLLSGFSTA
+558 PWRILLLPGFSTA

-593 VGGHILIDSVVGQ
+593 VGGHILIESTAGQ
-606 GMTFTLHVPLSLP
+606 GMTFTLHVPLSL
-619 LVS
+619 LLAS